1 MSQTGKIIG
10 SALARQQLNLDVI
23 ANNVANVNTVGYKST
38 RLDFDSTL
46 LMFSQGQ
53 VQDTGRPLDVAV
65 EGPGFLQVTLANGTT
80 GYTRDGELGV
90 DAQGQLVTHGGLRL
104 IPNMTVP
111 AGAEVLGVDA
121 AGNVQIQEAEKTT
134 PTVLGQLTL
143 AQFPNPEGLKVIGD
157 NLYAAS
163 ANSGAATVAAPGTAG
178 SAALRSGALEESNVD
193 IGEEL
198 TRMMQAQRA
207 YQLGV
212 STFKAW
218 DQAMAQS
225 VRLRS

>member
-10 SALARQQLNLDVI
+10 SALSSQQFNLDVI
-23 ANNVANVNTVGYKST
+23 ANNIANVNTVGYKST
-38 RLDFDSTL
+38 RVEFESTL
-46 LMFSQGQ
+46 LMFTQGQ
-53 VQDTGRPLDVAV
+53 LQDTGRPLDVALN
-65 EGPGFLQVTLANGTT
+65 GPGFLQVQLPNGAT

-90 DAQGQLVTHGGLRL
+90 DANGQLVTHGGLRL

-111 AGAEVLGVDA
+111 AGAEVLGIDES
-121 AGNVQIQEAEKTT
+121 GNVQIQETDKTM

-143 AQFPNPEGLKVIGD
+143 AKFPNPEGLKTIGD

-163 ANSGAATVAAPGTAG
+163 MNSGAATVAAPGTAG

-207 YQLGV
+207 YQLGA

>member
-1 MSQTGKIIG
+1 M
-10 SALARQQLNLDVI
+10 
-23 ANNVANVNTVGYKST
+23 
-38 RLDFDSTL
+38 
-46 LMFSQGQ
+46 
-53 VQDTGRPLDVAV
+53 VQ
-65 EGPGFLQVTLANGTT
+65 GFLQVQLPNGAT

-90 DAQGQLVTHGGLRL
+90 DANGQLVTHGGLRL
-104 IPNMTVP
+104 IPNLTVP
-111 AGAEVLGVDA
+111 TGAEVLGIDES
-121 AGNVQIQEAEKTT
+121 GNVQIQETDKTM

-143 AQFPNPEGLKVIGD
+143 AKFPNPEGLKTIGD

-163 ANSGAATVAAPGTAG
+163 MNSGAATVAAPGTAG

-193 IGEEL
+193 VGEEL

-207 YQLGV
+207 YQLGA